1 MKFDPAVNGMN
12 IDADPY
18 RNAGWSVI
26 VFKMLGSSS
35 PIRKQADWDLMHCLE
50 GQLCRVNDAPV
61 QLCPGSSSMQ
71 A

>member
-12 IDADPY
+12 IDAEPY

-35 PIRKQADWDLMHCLE
+35 PIRKQAEL
-50 GQLCRVNDAPV
+50 GFDALFGRPIV
-61 QLCPGSSSMQ
+61 SRE
-71 A
+71 